1 MSTFA
6 CKTAFQAVSEVSNCT
21 LGAAPTGDW
30 IWATAMALTDKVH
43 SWLMQAAPPQLAWK
57 LLGVNMLETLSDRML
72 NLFVLSKVWKKL
84 TSAGGH
90 LGLKD
95 ASLCP

>member
-1 MSTFA
+1 M
-6 CKTAFQAVSEVSNCT
+6 V
-21 LGAAPTGDW
+21 
-30 IWATAMALTDKVH
+30 ALADNGH
-43 SWLMQAAPPQLAWK
+43 SHVVQAAPQQLAWK

-90 LGLKD
+90 LRLPSL
-95 ASLCP
+95 SLCLEPGKVHDLCAL

>member
-1 MSTFA
+1 
-6 CKTAFQAVSEVSNCT
+6 
-21 LGAAPTGDW
+21 
-30 IWATAMALTDKVH
+30 
-43 SWLMQAAPPQLAWK
+43 MQAAPPQLAWK

-90 LGLKD
+90 LRFSSPCLCREPGKAHALCVPS
-95 ASLCP
+95 SLVWRMAAVR

>member
-1 MSTFA
+1 
-6 CKTAFQAVSEVSNCT
+6 
-21 LGAAPTGDW
+21 
-30 IWATAMALTDKVH
+30 MALADDGH
-43 SWLMQAAPPQLAWK
+43 SHVVQAAPLQLAWK

-90 LGLKD
+90 MRLPPP
-95 ASLCP
+95 SLCLEPGKVYALCAL

>member
-1 MSTFA
+1 MGLA
-6 CKTAFQAVSEVSNCT
+6 
-21 LGAAPTGDW
+21 
-30 IWATAMALTDKVH
+30 DKVH
-43 SWLMQAAPPQLAWK
+43 SHAVQAVPQPLAWK

-90 LGLKD
+90 NGL
-95 ASLCP
+95 